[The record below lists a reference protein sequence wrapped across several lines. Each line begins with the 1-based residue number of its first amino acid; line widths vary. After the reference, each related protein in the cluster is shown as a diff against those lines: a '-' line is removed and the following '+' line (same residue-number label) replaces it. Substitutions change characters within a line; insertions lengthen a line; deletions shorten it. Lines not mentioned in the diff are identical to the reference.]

1 MKSIAEAFTEIVR
14 LIGDT
19 FRLWWMNVV
28 PLTSWFLAGNV
39 AFLTA
44 TQAAV
49 WLRMH
54 QHVTLAIGLFS
65 LGALAQLVA
74 IVGMIRTIAGSLYR
88 WRDSATGADG
98 DAETVDPAQQRLLEL
113 LALTLLPLI
122 AVWSAWGYLDQAV
135 TEYSSTFYT
144 INGVSEPPF
153 KLGGGEWKS
162 FIPAIVVLLVAR
174 RIIEFVDD
182 RWPNRGVKLFQ
193 VWIEAF
199 FLLLV
204 FVITGP
210 ALSTIKNWFGE
221 RRFWIGTTDVWDAVK
236 SWFAGIKIPIPD
248 GLEWLWTVFGDTL
261 WPLFKDG
268 VAQPLTWLAITTVVF
283 GHRALSAEGVVRGT
297 RFESR
302 IGAGGESSSRGRIAS
317 VAGRAPDLVL
327 AGFKEKFLPT
337 LNAFRLLLGVGPVFL
352 GAVCVV
358 YSMHDLARNWFDIGL
373 SRWIGEQSSTAFTIL
388 WSNMIALVRDALF
401 EPLRIALLAAAFD
414 QAISVGL
421 RKRRAGEVRRTELA
435 DRRTQPP
442 PEPVR
447 V

>member
-19 FRLWWMNVV
+19 FRLWWKNFV
-28 PLTSWFLAGNV
+28 PLTCWFLAGNV
-39 AFLTA
+39 AFLSA

-88 WRDSATGADG
+88 WRDSA
-98 DAETVDPAQQRLLEL
+98 AETGGEAETIDPTQQRLLEL
-113 LALTLLPLI
+113 LSLTLLPLI
-122 AVWSAWGYLDQAV
+122 AVWSAWGYLDQAI

-144 INGVSEPPF
+144 INGVSEAPF

-162 FIPAIVVLLVAR
+162 FIPAIIVLLVLR
-174 RIIEFVDD
+174 RIIEFFDD

-204 FVITGP
+204 FVVSAP
-210 ALSTIKNWFGE
+210 ALNTIKNWFDD
-221 RRFWIGTTDVWDAVK
+221 RRFWVGVTDGWNSVK
-236 SWFAGIKIPIPD
+236 GWFAGIKIPIPD
-248 GLEWLWTVFGDTL
+248 GLEWLWGVFGETL

-283 GHRALSAEGVVRGT
+283 GHRTLSAEGVVRGT

-302 IGAGGESSSRGRIAS
+302 IGAGDASSRGRIAS

-358 YSMHDLARNWFDIGL
+358 YSMHDLARNWFDVAM
-373 SRWIGEQSSTAFTIL
+373 SRWVGEQTTNAFTIM
-388 WSNMIALVRDALF
+388 WGNMIALARDALF

-414 QAISVGL
+414 QAISVGV
-421 RKRRAGEVRRTELA
+421 RKRRTGELRKAELERR
-435 DRRTQPP
+435 
-442 PEPVR
+442 EPVR